1 MEYQTLVMN
10 KEGVDFTVEVEFTY
24 EKKQVADV
32 HTAPSDWDLQELL
45 TVEDVVVF
53 DYMGNNVTDSVYFTD
68 DEIIRAI
75 TLSRE
80 DYINDMKGFSYNSFE
95 SWDKDN
101 QKSKNLPKF

>member
-1 MEYQTLVMN
+1 MEYQTLVMT

-24 EKKQVADV
+24 EKKQVVNV

-45 TVEDVVVF
+45 TVEDVMVLCPL
-53 DYMGNNVTDSVYFTD
+53 GNNVSNKVHFTD
-68 DEIIRAI
+68 EEIIRAI

-80 DYINDMKGFSYNSFE
+80 DYINDMEGFSYNTFE

-101 QKSKNLPKF
+101 QSHYL

>member
-10 KEGVDFTVEVEFTY
+10 KEGIDFTVEVEFTY
-24 EKKQVADV
+24 EKKQVVNV

-45 TVEDVVVF
+45 TVEDVVVY
-53 DYMGNNVTDSVYFTD
+53 DPLGNEVTNKVHFTD
-68 DEIIRAI
+68 EEIIRAI

-80 DYINDMKGFSYNSFE
+80 DYINDMEGFSYNTFE

-101 QKSKNLPKF
+101 QSHYL